1 MQLAPNQVLLLLLQ
15 VGAPLLVGVGAALL
29 FQVWLPLI
37 RPQGARLTCGF
48 EERGRG
54 CQGGGS
60 SLARSERLREG
71 WGVEEWSFLIL
82 GRGFGRFLVQE
93 GGLRGLSVEERWL
106 RRLWRQ
112 CLSLRLRGLWRPR
125 RWGGLRASWGRG
137 GHGTRQFCR
146 KVMIS
151 KMQVEKKAFRR

>member
-71 WGVEEWSFLIL
+71 WGVEEWSL
-82 GRGFGRFLVQE
+82 GGGFGRFLVQE
-93 GGLRGLSVEERWL
+93 GGLRGLSVEERCL
-106 RRLWRQ
+106 RGLWRP
-112 CLSLRLRGLWRPR
+112 CLSLRLRGLWRSR

-146 KVMIS
+146 KVIIT
-151 KMQVEKKAFRR
+151 KMQVEKKTSRR

>member
-15 VGAPLLVGVGAALL
+15 VGAPLLVVGVGAALL

-60 SLARSERLREG
+60 SLAGSERLREG
-71 WGVEEWSFLIL
+71 WGVEEWSL
-82 GRGFGRFLVQE
+82 GRGFGGFLVQE
-93 GGLRGLSVEERWL
+93 GGLRGLSVERWL
-106 RRLWRQ
+106 RSLWRP
-112 CLSLRLRGLWRPR
+112 CLSLRLRGLWRPC
-125 RWGGLRASWGRG
+125 RWCGLGASWWWG

-151 KMQVEKKAFRR
+151 KMQVQKKTSQR

>member
-15 VGAPLLVGVGAALL
+15 VGGILLIGVGAALL
-29 FQVWLPLI
+29 FQVWLPLT

-54 CQGGGS
+54 RQGGGS

-71 WGVEEWSFLIL
+71 WGVKEWSFLIL

-93 GGLRGLSVEERWL
+93 GGLRGLSVEER
-106 RRLWRQ
+106 
-112 CLSLRLRGLWRPR
+112 SLRGLWRPR
-125 RWGGLRASWGRG
+125 LSLRLRRLWGARRWGELCASWGRG
-137 GHGTRQFCR
+137 GHGTCQFCR

-151 KMQVEKKAFRR
+151 KMQVEKKTSRW

>member
-15 VGAPLLVGVGAALL
+15 VGALFLVGVGAALL

-37 RPQGARLTCGF
+37 RPQGARVTCGF

-54 CQGGGS
+54 GQGGGS

-71 WGVEEWSFLIL
+71 WGVEEWSL
-82 GRGFGRFLVQE
+82 GGGFGRFLVQE
-93 GGLRGLSVEERWL
+93 GGLRGLSVEERCL
-106 RRLWRQ
+106 RGLWRP
-112 CLSLRLRGLWRPR
+112 CLSLRLRGLRRSR
-125 RWGGLRASWGRG
+125 RWGGPRASWGRG

-146 KVMIS
+146 NMIIS
-151 KMQVEKKAFRR
+151 NMQVEKKAFRR

>member
-15 VGAPLLVGVGAALL
+15 VGGSLLVGIGAALL
-29 FQVWLPLI
+29 FQVWLPLL

-54 CQGGGS
+54 RQGGGS

-71 WGVEEWSFLIL
+71 WGVKEWSFLIL

-93 GGLRGLSVEERWL
+93 GGLRGLSVEER
-106 RRLWRQ
+106 
-112 CLSLRLRGLWRPR
+112 SLRGLWRP
-125 RWGGLRASWGRG
+125 
-137 GHGTRQFCR
+137 
-146 KVMIS
+146 
-151 KMQVEKKAFRR
+151 

>member
-1 MQLAPNQVLLLLLQ
+1 MQLAPNQILLLLPQ
-15 VGAPLLVGVGAALL
+15 VGVPLFLVGVGAALL

-60 SLARSERLREG
+60 SLARSERLRES
-71 WGVEEWSFLIL
+71 WGVEEWSL

-106 RRLWRQ
+106 TSLWRP
-112 CLSLRLRGLWRPR
+112 CLSLSLRGLWRSR
-125 RWGGLRASWGRG
+125 RWGGLGASWGRR

-146 KVMIS
+146 KVIIR
-151 KMQVEKKAFRR
+151 KMQVEKKTSRR

>member
-1 MQLAPNQVLLLLLQ
+1 MQLAPNQVLLILLQ
-15 VGAPLLVGVGAALL
+15 VGAPLLVGVGAAALL

-54 CQGGGS
+54 RQGGGS

-71 WGVEEWSFLIL
+71 WGVKEWSFLIL

-93 GGLRGLSVEERWL
+93 GGL
-106 RRLWRQ
+106 
-112 CLSLRLRGLWRPR
+112 
-125 RWGGLRASWGRG
+125 
-137 GHGTRQFCR
+137 
-146 KVMIS
+146 
-151 KMQVEKKAFRR
+151 